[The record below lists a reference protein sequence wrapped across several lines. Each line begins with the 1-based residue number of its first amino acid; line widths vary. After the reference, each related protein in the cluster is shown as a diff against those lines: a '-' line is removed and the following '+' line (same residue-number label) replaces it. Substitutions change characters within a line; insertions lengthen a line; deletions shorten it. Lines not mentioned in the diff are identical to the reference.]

1 MAEEVGQA
9 ENAGQDRDEFARFK
23 RETWNATDYDSW
35 FKPARG
41 QVIDSLEKA
50 MLEKALAGKKY
61 DRALDVGIGN
71 GRLLPIYSP
80 HAAHI
85 TGMDISSEQLEQ
97 ASQAATKQGLSFDTK
112 LCKEA
117 SRIELPNESY
127 DLIICSRVLQHV
139 FNWRESVAEF
149 ARILRPGG
157 DLVLLTYNRLSIY
170 GLKKYYQ
177 HKFVNPTKGRFQN
190 PAGLSR
196 ELRKDGLVIEYFLGG
211 LMGQP
216 DLFSKDLSNTS
227 RAFINSLERLSAVW
241 PVKYLGSRLII
252 RAHKP
257 SRVRKSDDK

>member
-1 MAEEVGQA
+1 MAEKVE
-9 ENAGQDRDEFARFK
+9 QDRDEFARFK
-23 RETWNATDYDSW
+23 RDTWNATDYDSW

-41 QVIDSLEKA
+41 QVIDTLEKA
-50 MLEKALAGKKY
+50 MLQKALGSKKY

-80 HAAHI
+80 NAEHI

-97 ASQAATKQGLSFDTK
+97 ASQTAAKIGVSFDTK
-112 LCKEA
+112 LCQAA
-117 SRIELPNESY
+117 SRIDLPDNSY
-127 DLIICSRVLQHV
+127 DLIVCSRVLQHV

-149 ARILRPGG
+149 ARILKPGG

-177 HKFVNPTKGRFQN
+177 HKFQNPTKGRFQN
-190 PAGLSR
+190 PVGLAR
-196 ELRKDGLVIEYFLGG
+196 ELKKDGLVIDYFAGG

-216 DLFSKDLSNTS
+216 DLFSKDLRPSS
-227 RAFINSLERLSAVW
+227 RDFIYMLEKLAAVS

-252 RAHKP
+252 RASKP
-257 SRVRKSDDK
+257 TSH